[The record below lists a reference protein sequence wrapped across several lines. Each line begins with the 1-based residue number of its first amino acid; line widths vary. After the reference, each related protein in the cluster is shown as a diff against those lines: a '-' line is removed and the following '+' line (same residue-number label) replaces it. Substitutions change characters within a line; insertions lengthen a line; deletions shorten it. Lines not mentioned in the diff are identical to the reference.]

1 MSDLSCDETWQRG
14 LEDLGK
20 RAPGEDADGE
30 EEEPEHEDE
39 EAQETETLSED
50 DEAVH
55 ATRLQTFTGLQTFP
69 IREKI
74 KDAVSKAMMALS
86 ALSQKTIGE
95 NHLAS
100 EEQIYATTAMVG
112 IIFYNSF
119 AGMCQPWEYL
129 TRKHVADQ
137 IAAGANYVLCNAH
150 LKTADTYGLVAKY
163 VPTGSMEAMNIYM
176 HLPGKKTSLFLEPT
190 LDDQR
195 VSVDYHLGRFG
206 HTFMDTL
213 DPPSCNLIRTYYHSQ
228 LLKISSSSQLMDKIM
243 TCVSSSSTNEE
254 DVKLSKYMY
263 EEVFGEPVEWPQSTA
278 DKVGHEHAEADDH
291 KIKKRKAETINACS
305 KPVEERK
312 KH

>member
-20 RAPGEDADGE
+20 LASRGDADD
-30 EEEPEHEDE
+30 EEEPEDENE
-39 EAQETETLSED
+39 EAEEEEALSED
-50 DEAVH
+50 DEMVH
-55 ATRLQTFTGLQTFP
+55 ETTLQTLTRLQTFPT
-69 IREKI
+69 RDKI
-74 KDAVSKAMMALS
+74 KAAVSKAMMAIG
-86 ALSQKTIGE
+86 ALSEKTIGE

-100 EEQIYATTAMVG
+100 EEQLYVTTAMVG

-119 AGMCQPWEYL
+119 AGRREPWEDL
-129 TRKHVADQ
+129 TREHVADQ

-190 LDDQR
+190 LNDQR
-195 VSVDYHLGRFG
+195 VSVDYHLERFG

-213 DPPSCNLIRTYYHSQ
+213 DPPSCNLIRMYYHSQ
-228 LLKISSSSQLMDKIM
+228 LLNTSSGLQWLQ
-243 TCVSSSSTNEE
+243 SSSTNEE
-254 DVKLSKYMY
+254 DVEFSKYMY
-263 EEVFGEPVEWPQSTA
+263 EEFFGEPVEWPQNRA
-278 DKVGHEHAEADDH
+278 DEVGHEHAEADDH
-291 KIKKRKAETINACS
+291 ETKKRKAETINACS
-305 KPVEERK
+305 KPKEKRK

>member
-20 RAPGEDADGE
+20 LASRGDADGE
-30 EEEPEHEDE
+30 EEPEDE
-39 EAQETETLSED
+39 NEEAEEEEALSED
-50 DEAVH
+50 DEMVH
-55 ATRLQTFTGLQTFP
+55 ETTLQTLTRLQTFPT
-69 IREKI
+69 RDKI
-74 KDAVSKAMMALS
+74 KAAVSKAMMAIG
-86 ALSQKTIGE
+86 ALSEKTIGE

-100 EEQIYATTAMVG
+100 EEQLYVTTAMVG

-119 AGMCQPWEYL
+119 AGRREPWEDL
-129 TRKHVADQ
+129 AREHVADQ

-195 VSVDYHLGRFG
+195 VSVDYHLERFG

-228 LLKISSSSQLMDKIM
+228 LLKTSSGLQWLQ
-243 TCVSSSSTNEE
+243 SSSTNEE
-254 DVKLSKYMY
+254 DVEFSKYMY
-263 EEVFGEPVEWPQSTA
+263 EEFFGEPVEWPQNRA
-278 DKVGHEHAEADDH
+278 DEVGHEHAEADDH
-291 KIKKRKAETINACS
+291 ETKKRKAETINACS
-305 KPVEERK
+305 KPEEKRK